1 MPLREADATA
11 AEEGVSPAEPSRGA
25 ERGGEPGSVFPG
37 GGPDSSGAE
46 AAPVMA
52 SSLDGLVIRNYGSS
66 ESIPEMTSLL
76 RDAYA
81 HLARQGLRYVATHQ
95 DDTITARRLGR
106 GFPLVVYLD
115 GRLVGTATLYPP
127 RPDSPVAWYRR
138 PEVFYFG
145 QFGVRPELQRQ
156 GIGVRI
162 LRALEDRA
170 RARGATELA
179 CDTAEQAE
187 HLRSWYAREGFRMV
201 GTTKWP
207 VTNFQSAVLS
217 KTIVMP
223 GS

>member
-1 MPLREADATA
+1 MA
-11 AEEGVSPAEPSRGA
+11 ASG
-25 ERGGEPGSVFPG
+25 GGE
-37 GGPDSSGAE
+37 SGAE
-46 AAPVMA
+46 HGERATVMA
-52 SSLDGLVIRNYGSS
+52 SSLDGLVIRDYGSS
-66 ESIPEMTSLL
+66 ESIPEVTLLL

-106 GFPLVVYLD
+106 GFPLVAYLD

-127 RPDSPVAWYRR
+127 RPDSPVPWYRR
-138 PEVFYFG
+138 PEVSYFG

-187 HLRSWYAREGFRMV
+187 HLRSWYAREGFRVV

-207 VTNFQSAVLS
+207 VTNFQSVVLS
-217 KTIVMP
+217 KTIVVA
-223 GS
+223 GT

>member
-1 MPLREADATA
+1 MPLREADAPP
-11 AEEGVSPAEPSRGA
+11 AEEGVSRAEPSRGGPA
-25 ERGGEPGSVFPG
+25 SV
-37 GGPDSSGAE
+37 
-46 AAPVMA
+46 VL
-52 SSLDGLVIRNYGSS
+52 SLDGLVIRDYGSS
-66 ESIPEMTSLL
+66 ESIHEITSLL

-81 HLARQGLRYVATHQ
+81 HLARRGLRYVATHQ

-106 GFPLVVYLD
+106 GFPLVVYLN

-127 RPDSPVAWYRR
+127 RPDSPVPWYRR

-207 VTNFQSAVLS
+207 VTNFQSVVLS
-217 KTIVMP
+217 KTLGML
-223 GS
+223 GA